1 MFGNVLKK
9 GCNFMSLGLTLSIIF
24 AIVFS
29 VALFFGFVY
38 EKELKEFETI
48 VFKYVKLVLK
58 AKKAGVSVEEYVRM
72 KKSGKTIKTKQPSN
86 IIYFEDW
93 AA

>member
-1 MFGNVLKK
+1 
-9 GCNFMSLGLTLSIIF
+9 MSLGLTLSIIF

-58 AKKAGVSVEEYVRM
+58 AKKAGMSVEEYARM
-72 KKSGKTIKTKQPSN
+72 KKSKKNIKTEKASN
-86 IIYFEDW
+86 IIYIEDW
-93 AA
+93 VAWGEKYD

>member
-1 MFGNVLKK
+1 
-9 GCNFMSLGLTLSIIF
+9 MSLGLTLSIIF

-72 KKSGKTIKTKQPSN
+72 KKSGKTIKTEQPSN

>member
-1 MFGNVLKK
+1 
-9 GCNFMSLGLTLSIIF
+9 MSVGLTLSIIF

-38 EKELKEFETI
+38 EKELKELETI

-58 AKKAGVSVEEYVRM
+58 AKKAGVSVEEYVKKQKA
-72 KKSGKTIKTKQPSN
+72 KKSASAANFSN
-86 IIYFEDW
+86 VIYLSDRV
-93 AA
+93 A